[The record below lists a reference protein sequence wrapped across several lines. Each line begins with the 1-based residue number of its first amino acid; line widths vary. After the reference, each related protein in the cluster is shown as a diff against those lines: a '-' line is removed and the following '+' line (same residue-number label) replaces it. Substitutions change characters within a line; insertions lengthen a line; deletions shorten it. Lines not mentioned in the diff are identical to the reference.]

1 MLLELKNIVVHY
13 DKVVALRDISLGLDK
28 GEVITL
34 LGSNGA
40 GKTSTLRAISSL
52 IPDVSGEIWFK
63 SRRIN
68 NLPPE
73 SIAAM
78 GIAHVPEGRHV
89 FPDLTV
95 LENLHMGAYTRKDKE
110 GIRESLESVY
120 THFPRL
126 RERQK
131 QVGGNL
137 SGGEQQMLA
146 MGRAL
151 MAKPEVMLLDEPSLG
166 LSPVLVREIALVITN
181 LNHQEGISIILV
193 EQNARLAL
201 RLAQR
206 GYVLEKGRIAL
217 EGDTSDLANNKRV
230 QEIYLGGT

>member
-28 GEVITL
+28 GEIITL